1 MVENGDLVFVDHEK
15 YYDKALNSAAT
26 TILINKDVRCP
37 EGKGLLVSDDPFRD
51 YNLLTKRFGAFQR
64 LSEQMSSSARIADS
78 AIIQPN
84 VTIGNNVVIGEDCF
98 IQSGVVIYDN
108 AVIGDRVRIHAN
120 SSIGSDAF
128 YYKKRPEGYDKMHT
142 CGSVVIEDD
151 VEIGA
156 LCSIDNGV
164 SGITRIGAGSKL
176 DNQVHIGHDTQI
188 GKKCLFAAQVGI
200 AGCVVVEDNVT
211 LWGQV
216 GIPSDITI
224 GEGSTVLGQ
233 SALMNSVEGGKTWL
247 GSPAQEAR
255 KSFREIAAVRRLP
268 EIIEK
273 IRN

>member
-1 MVENGDLVFVDHEK
+1 MVEQGDLVFVDHEK
-15 YYDKALNSAAT
+15 YYDKALSSAAT
-26 TILINKDVRCP
+26 TILINKDVVRP

-51 YNLLTKRFGAFQR
+51 YNRLTRNFGAFQK
-64 LSEQMSSSARIADS
+64 LSEQISPSASIADS

-98 IQSGVVIYDN
+98 IQSGVVVYDN

-120 SSIGSDAF
+120 ASIGSDAF

-156 LCSIDNGV
+156 LCTIDNGV

-200 AGCVVVEDNVT
+200 AGCVIVEDNVT

-224 GEGSTVLGQ
+224 GEGSVVLGQ

-255 KSFREIAAVRRLP
+255 KSFREIAALRRLP